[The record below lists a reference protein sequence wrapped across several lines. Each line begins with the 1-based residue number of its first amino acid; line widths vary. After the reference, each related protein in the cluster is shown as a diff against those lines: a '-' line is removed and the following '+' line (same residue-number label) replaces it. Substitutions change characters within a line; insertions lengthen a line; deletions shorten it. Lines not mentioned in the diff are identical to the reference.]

1 MSVARDLTDAIA
13 LSLKRLDQRKG
24 WEFASAIDVSATMN
38 GVSEAVAKSHWFV
51 VRISDHPDF
60 FGVVFFNTPPGVQ
73 IKLAEGETTSAF
85 SERMENLY
93 SNKYTG
99 SATFI
104 NQVTMSGGSL
114 HDAVTQNLAQSIRT
128 CWNPNETSVLRR

>member
-1 MSVARDLTDAIA
+1 
-13 LSLKRLDQRKG
+13 
-24 WEFASAIDVSATMN
+24 MN